1 MKNCFAI
8 IIISSFIISCTTNE
22 EKQNFEGILESKVTY
37 TSKIDSLSATDLFG
51 QSSAKD
57 VTFIKDGFFKVTSS
71 TDFMSMMLWRHLD
84 TTLYY
89 FNKSSGDTLWFDRTN
104 SHPGSIVEHQIIRN
118 ADTILNYVCDALVM
132 INDKDKVLTYYYSPE
147 LSLNPEFYLNATNS
161 AKYEVMK
168 LIKSVTL
175 RIKIESS
182 YGIVDSEAVKIT
194 HKKLDDKL
202 FDLPTHSVLKKSTY

>member
-1 MKNCFAI
+1 MKNCFVI
-8 IIISSFIISCTTNE
+8 IIISSFIAACANKE
-22 EKQNFEGILESKVTY
+22 EKQNFEGVLESKVTY
-37 TSKIDSLSATDLFG
+37 ISKIDSLSATELFG

-57 VTFIKDGFFKVTSS
+57 VTYVKDGFFKVTST
-71 TDFMSMMLWRHLD
+71 TDFMSLMLWRHMD
-84 TTLYY
+84 TTLYS

-104 SHPGSIVEHQIIRN
+104 SHPRSIVEHQIIRN
-118 ADTILNYVCDALVM
+118 ADTILNYVCDALVI

-161 AKYEVMK
+161 ANYEVMK

-194 HKKLDDKL
+194 HTKLDDKL
-202 FDLPTHSVLKKSTY
+202 FDIPTHSVLRESVY